1 MQTHLERFIR
11 FLAAEKGL
19 STAYQL
25 SVRQTLEEFARFLEM
40 ENTGLAQT
48 GIDTLS
54 AFLRHL
60 QDRGMARSSMRVE
73 MVHLRIFFPVAGR
86 NGNTGKRPFRIS
98 GNAPAGLS
106 LPHVLDQKTVSS
118 LLESIDIQDI
128 PLGCRDRALLEMI
141 YACGMRV
148 SEIIN
153 CKLESFDR
161 DEAFVR
167 VLGKGDKTRLVP
179 VGRSAL
185 NALQMYLE
193 KGRPKLVRTV
203 TKSHI
208 FLTMR
213 GRPLTRER
221 VRQILRE
228 RARAA
233 GLEQHVFPAYPAPF
247 LRHASSGKRSGS
259 AHYSG
264 DAGSCRYF
272 NHPDLYAFGAA
283 AAELDSSPLSSQRIG
298 TLIHHSF
305 PCRVFF
311 TSSQSYHNHLN
322 INARR
327 IILPELYLALHILC
341 EV

>member
-25 SVRQTLEEFARFLEM
+25 SVRQTLEAFARFLEM
-40 ENTGLAQT
+40 ENTNLAQT

-60 QDRGMARSSMRVE
+60 QDRAWPAAPCGWKWCICVFFSGGWPEPGILEKDPSVFLE
-73 MVHLRIFFPVAGR
+73 MPRQ
-86 NGNTGKRPFRIS
+86 
-98 GNAPAGLS
+98 GLS
-106 LPHVLDQKTVSS
+106 LPHVLDQKTVSN

-153 CKLESFDR
+153 CKLESFDK

-167 VLGKGDKTRLVP
+167 VLGKGNKTRLVP

-185 NALQMYLE
+185 DALQMYLE
-193 KGRPKLVRTV
+193 KGRPKLVRTG

-208 FLTMR
+208 FLTVR

-233 GLEQHVFPAYPAPF
+233 GLEQHVFPHI
-247 LRHASSGKRSGS
+247 LRHSFATHLLENG
-259 AHYSG
+259 A
-264 DAGSCRYF
+264 
-272 NHPDLYAFGAA
+272 DLRIIQEMLGHADISTTQIYTHL
-283 AAELDSSPLSSQRIG
+283 EQQR
-298 TLIHHSF
+298 LNSIHHRF
-305 PCRVFF
+305 HPRG
-311 TSSQSYHNHLN
+311 
-322 INARR
+322 
-327 IILPELYLALHILC
+327 
-341 EV
+341 

>member
-1 MQTHLERFIR
+1 MTGKAASMQTHLERFIR

-25 SVRQTLEEFARFLEM
+25 SVRQTLEAFARFLEM
-40 ENTGLAQT
+40 ENTNLAQT

-73 MVHLRIFFPVAGR
+73 MVHLRIFFRWLAG
-86 NGNTGKRPFRIS
+86 TGILEKDPSVFLEMPRQ
-98 GNAPAGLS
+98 GLS
-106 LPHVLDQKTVSS
+106 LPHVLDQKTVSN

-153 CKLESFDR
+153 CKLESFDK

-167 VLGKGDKTRLVP
+167 VLGKGNKTRLVP

-185 NALQMYLE
+185 DALQMYLE
-193 KGRPKLVRTV
+193 KGRPKLVRTG

-208 FLTMR
+208 FLTVR

-233 GLEQHVFPAYPAPF
+233 GLEQHVFPHI
-247 LRHASSGKRSGS
+247 LRH
-259 AHYSG
+259 
-264 DAGSCRYF
+264 
-272 NHPDLYAFGAA
+272 
-283 AAELDSSPLSSQRIG
+283 
-298 TLIHHSF
+298 SF
-305 PCRVFF
+305 A
-311 TSSQSYHNHLN
+311 THLLEN
-322 INARR
+322 
-327 IILPELYLALHILC
+327 
-341 EV
+341 

>member
-73 MVHLRIFFPVAGR
+73 MVHLRIFFRWLAG
-86 NGNTGKRPFRIS
+86 TGILEKDPSVFLEMPRQ
-98 GNAPAGLS
+98 GLS

-167 VLGKGDKTRLVP
+167 VGRSYLVNLHYVRRIGKTELILNTGEKLLVP
-179 VGRSAL
+179 RGSYKKL
-185 NALQMYLE
+185 NEAFI
-193 KGRPKLVRTV
+193 K
-203 TKSHI
+203 
-208 FLTMR
+208 
-213 GRPLTRER
+213 
-221 VRQILRE
+221 
-228 RARAA
+228 
-233 GLEQHVFPAYPAPF
+233 
-247 LRHASSGKRSGS
+247 
-259 AHYSG
+259 
-264 DAGSCRYF
+264 YF
-272 NHPDLYAFGAA
+272 
-283 AAELDSSPLSSQRIG
+283 
-298 TLIHHSF
+298 
-305 PCRVFF
+305 
-311 TSSQSYHNHLN
+311 
-322 INARR
+322 
-327 IILPELYLALHILC
+327 
-341 EV
+341 

>member
-73 MVHLRIFFPVAGR
+73 MVHLRIFFRWLAG
-86 NGNTGKRPFRIS
+86 TGILEKDPSVFLEMPRQ
-98 GNAPAGLS
+98 GLS

-233 GLEQHVFPAYPAPF
+233 GLEQHVFPHILAPF

-305 PCRVFF
+305 PCRVF
-311 TSSQSYHNHLN
+311 SHPPNH
-322 INARR
+322 
-327 IILPELYLALHILC
+327 IIII
-341 EV
+341 

>member
-48 GIDTLS
+48 SIDTLS

-73 MVHLRIFFPVAGR
+73 MVHLRIFFRWLAG
-86 NGNTGKRPFRIS
+86 TGILEKDPSVFLEMPRQ
-98 GNAPAGLS
+98 GLS
-106 LPHVLDQKTVSS
+106 LPHVLDQKTVSN

-153 CKLESFDR
+153 CKLESFDK

-167 VLGKGDKTRLVP
+167 VLGKGNKTRLVP

-185 NALQMYLE
+185 DALQMYLE
-193 KGRPKLVRTV
+193 KGRPKLVRTG

-208 FLTMR
+208 FLTLR
-213 GRPLTRER
+213 GHPLTRER

-233 GLEQHVFPAYPAPF
+233 GLEQHVFPHI
-247 LRHASSGKRSGS
+247 LRHSFATHLLENG
-259 AHYSG
+259 A
-264 DAGSCRYF
+264 
-272 NHPDLYAFGAA
+272 DLRIIQEMLGHADISTTQIYTHL
-283 AAELDSSPLSSQRIG
+283 EQQR
-298 TLIHHSF
+298 LNSIHHRF
-305 PCRVFF
+305 HPRG
-311 TSSQSYHNHLN
+311 
-322 INARR
+322 
-327 IILPELYLALHILC
+327 
-341 EV
+341 

>member
-1 MQTHLERFIR
+1 MTGKAASMQTHLECFIR

-25 SVRQTLEEFARFLEM
+25 SVRQTLEAFARFLEM
-40 ENTGLAQT
+40 DNTGLAQT

-73 MVHLRIFFPVAGR
+73 MVHLRIFFRWLAG
-86 NGNTGKRPFRIS
+86 TGILEKDPSVFLEMPRQ
-98 GNAPAGLS
+98 GLS
-106 LPHVLDQKTVSS
+106 LPHVLDQKTVSN

-128 PLGCRDRALLEMI
+128 PLGCRDRALLEI

-153 CKLESFDR
+153 CKLESFDK

-167 VLGKGDKTRLVP
+167 VLGKGNKTRLVP

-185 NALQMYLE
+185 DALQMYLE
-193 KGRPKLVRTV
+193 KGRPKLVRTG

-208 FLTMR
+208 FLTVR

-233 GLEQHVFPAYPAPF
+233 GLEQHVFPHI
-247 LRHASSGKRSGS
+247 LRHSFATHLLENG
-259 AHYSG
+259 A
-264 DAGSCRYF
+264 
-272 NHPDLYAFGAA
+272 DLRIIQEMLGHADISTTQIYTHL
-283 AAELDSSPLSSQRIG
+283 EQQR
-298 TLIHHSF
+298 LNSIHHRF
-305 PCRVFF
+305 HPRG
-311 TSSQSYHNHLN
+311 
-322 INARR
+322 
-327 IILPELYLALHILC
+327 
-341 EV
+341 

>member
-25 SVRQTLEEFARFLEM
+25 SVRQTLEAFARCLEM
-40 ENTGLAQT
+40 DNTGLAQT

-73 MVHLRIFFPVAGR
+73 MVHLRIFFRWLAG
-86 NGNTGKRPFRIS
+86 TGILEKDPSVFLEMPRQ
-98 GNAPAGLS
+98 GLS
-106 LPHVLDQKTVSS
+106 LPHVLDQKTVSN

-153 CKLESFDR
+153 CKLESFDK

-167 VLGKGDKTRLVP
+167 VLGKGNKTRLVP

-185 NALQMYLE
+185 DALQMYLE
-193 KGRPKLVRTV
+193 KGRPKLVRTG

-208 FLTMR
+208 FLTVR

-233 GLEQHVFPAYPAPF
+233 GLEQHVFPHI
-247 LRHASSGKRSGS
+247 LRHSFATHLLENG
-259 AHYSG
+259 A
-264 DAGSCRYF
+264 
-272 NHPDLYAFGAA
+272 DLRIIQEMLGHADISTTQIYTHL
-283 AAELDSSPLSSQRIG
+283 EQQR
-298 TLIHHSF
+298 LNSIHHRF
-305 PCRVFF
+305 HPRG
-311 TSSQSYHNHLN
+311 
-322 INARR
+322 
-327 IILPELYLALHILC
+327 
-341 EV
+341 

>member
-40 ENTGLAQT
+40 DNTGLAQT

-73 MVHLRIFFPVAGR
+73 MAG
-86 NGNTGKRPFRIS
+86 TGILEKDPSVFLEIPRQ
-98 GNAPAGLS
+98 GLS
-106 LPHVLDQKTVSS
+106 LPHVLDQKTVSN

-153 CKLESFDR
+153 CKLESFDK

-167 VLGKGDKTRLVP
+167 VLGKGNKTRLVP

-185 NALQMYLE
+185 DALQMYLE
-193 KGRPKLVRTV
+193 KGRPKLVRTG

-208 FLTMR
+208 FLTVR

-233 GLEQHVFPAYPAPF
+233 GLEQHVFPHI
-247 LRHASSGKRSGS
+247 LRHSFATHLLENG
-259 AHYSG
+259 A
-264 DAGSCRYF
+264 
-272 NHPDLYAFGAA
+272 DLRIIQEMLGHADISTTQIYTHL
-283 AAELDSSPLSSQRIG
+283 EQQR
-298 TLIHHSF
+298 LNSIHHRF
-305 PCRVFF
+305 HPRG
-311 TSSQSYHNHLN
+311 
-322 INARR
+322 
-327 IILPELYLALHILC
+327 
-341 EV
+341 